1 MKLRKYVPIIIL
13 LCLAA
18 AAAILMLAGDG
29 VTVEMLTSYA
39 PKNTFVAVLVA
50 LIAYA
55 VKSQTVFVLYG
66 VVATAVGIV
75 FEPPLSLLVNALGSV
90 ICISVPYFTGRASGG
105 AAARRLLKK
114 YKRLGEVY
122 EDNRDNLF
130 LVSLVLRVTNLSN
143 DILGLFFGAL
153 GMNYWQYLA
162 SSFVGILPT
171 MVLYTV
177 LGNDLDLTSTPVLI
191 CLGVDVACI
200 AAAWLVLRLR
210 KKRKGK
216 PNEEKAL

>member
-1 MKLRKYVPIIIL
+1 MRRKHLCRRVGRAHRLRRQEPDGVCAL
-13 LCLAA
+13 RSRGHGGGHSVR
-18 AAAILMLAGDG
+18 AAAIAAG
-29 VTVEMLTSYA
+29 ERARLRHLHQR
-39 PKNTFVAVLVA
+39 AVLHRPG
-50 LIAYA
+50 L
-55 VKSQTVFVLYG
+55 
-66 VVATAVGIV
+66 
-75 FEPPLSLLVNALGSV
+75 
-90 ICISVPYFTGRASGG
+90 RRRGG
-105 AAARRLLKK
+105 AAPAQK
-114 YKRLGEVY
+114 YRRLGEVY

-191 CLGVDVACI
+191 CMGVDVACI

>member
-1 MKLRKYVPIIIL
+1 MKLRKYIPIIIM
-13 LCLAA
+13 LCLVAGAA
-18 AAAILMLAGDG
+18 VLMLAGDG

-50 LIAYA
+50 LAAYA

-75 FEPPLSLLVNALGSV
+75 FEPPLSLIVNALGSV

-105 AAARRLLKK
+105 DAARKLLNK

-143 DILGLFFGAL
+143 DILGPVFRRAGYEFLAVPGQQLYWNTSDDGAL
-153 GMNYWQYLA
+153 HCAWQ
-162 SSFVGILPT
+162 
-171 MVLYTV
+171 
-177 LGNDLDLTSTPVLI
+177 
-191 CLGVDVACI
+191 
-200 AAAWLVLRLR
+200 
-210 KKRKGK
+210 
-216 PNEEKAL
+216 

>member
-1 MKLRKYVPIIIL
+1 MPASPAGSLRQQVMQQYAYL
-13 LCLAA
+13 FQMAQQLNLALEQLEQAESGTVRA
-18 AAAILMLAGDG
+18 AGA
-29 VTVEMLTSYA
+29 
-39 PKNTFVAVLVA
+39 
-50 LIAYA
+50 
-55 VKSQTVFVLYG
+55 
-66 VVATAVGIV
+66 
-75 FEPPLSLLVNALGSV
+75 
-90 ICISVPYFTGRASGG
+90 ASGG

-122 EDNRDNLF
+122 EGNRDNLF

>member
-1 MKLRKYVPIIIL
+1 MKFRRYVPIIIM
-13 LCLAA
+13 LCLAVGA
-18 AAAILMLAGDG
+18 AVLVLTGDG

-39 PKNTFVAVLVA
+39 PKNTALAVVVA
-50 LIAYA
+50 LLAYA

-75 FEPPLSLLVNALGSV
+75 FEPPLSLIVNAVGSV

-105 AAARRLLKK
+105 EAAERLLKK
-114 YKRLGEVY
+114 YKKLGEVY
-122 EDNRDNLF
+122 EGNRDNLF

-153 GMNYWQYLA
+153 RMNYWQYLA
-162 SSFVGILPT
+162 SSFIGILPT

-177 LGNDLDLTSTPVLI
+177 LGNDLDPTSKPVLI
-191 CLGVDVACI
+191 CAGVDIICI
-200 AAAWLVLRLR
+200 AASWVALRAR
-210 KKRKGK
+210 KRRRQNGG
-216 PNEEKAL
+216 EAAR

>member
-1 MKLRKYVPIIIL
+1 MKFRRYVPIIIM
-13 LCLAA
+13 LCLAVGA
-18 AAAILMLAGDG
+18 AVLVLTGDG

-39 PKNTFVAVLVA
+39 PKNTALAVVVA
-50 LIAYA
+50 LLAYA

-75 FEPPLSLLVNALGSV
+75 FEPPLSLMVNAVGSV

-105 AAARRLLKK
+105 EAAQRLLKK
-114 YKRLGEVY
+114 YRRIGEVY

-153 GMNYWQYLA
+153 RMNYWQYLA
-162 SSFVGILPT
+162 SSFIGILPT

-177 LGNDLDLTSTPVLI
+177 LGNDLDLTSGPVMI
-191 CLGVDVACI
+191 CLGVDVLCI

-216 PNEEKAL
+216 QNEEKAL

>member
-1 MKLRKYVPIIIL
+1 MGKRKYIPIVVM

-18 AAAILMLAGDG
+18 GAAALMLAGDG
-29 VTVEMLTSYA
+29 VTVEMLTNYA
-39 PKNTFVAVLVA
+39 PKNTALAVVVA
-50 LIAYA
+50 LLAYA

-75 FEPPLSLLVNALGSV
+75 FEPPLSLAVNAVGSV

-105 AAARRLLKK
+105 EAAQKLLRKHKK
-114 YKRLGEVY
+114 LGEVY

-153 GMNYWQYLA
+153 RMDYWQYLA
-162 SSFVGILPT
+162 SSFLGILPT
-171 MVLYTV
+171 MVLYTM
-177 LGNDLDLTSTPVLI
+177 LGKDLDPTSAPVLI
-191 CLGVDVACI
+191 CAGVDIACI
-200 AAAWLVLRLR
+200 IASWAVLRAR
-210 KKRKGK
+210 KRRKLNGGK
-216 PNEEKAL
+216 ET

>member
-1 MKLRKYVPIIIL
+1 MKLGRRRYIPIIVMI
-13 LCLAA
+13 CLAA
-18 AAAILMLAGDG
+18 GAAILMLSGDG
-29 VTVEMLTSYA
+29 VTVEMLTDYA
-39 PKNTFVAVLVA
+39 PKNTALAVVVA
-50 LIAYA
+50 LAAYA

-75 FEPPLSLLVNALGSV
+75 FEPPLSLFVNALGSV

-105 AAARRLLKK
+105 EAAQKLLKK
-114 YKRLGEVY
+114 HKKLGEIY

-153 GMNYWQYLA
+153 RMDYWQYLA
-162 SSFVGILPT
+162 SSFIGILPT

-177 LGNDLDLTSTPVLI
+177 LGNDLDLTTGPVLI
-191 CLGVDVACI
+191 CAGVDIACI
-200 AAAWLVLRLR
+200 IAAWLVLKL
-210 KKRKGK
+210 KKRRKQNGR
-216 PNEEKAL
+216 EEA

>member
-1 MKLRKYVPIIIL
+1 MKLRKYIPIIIM
-13 LCLAA
+13 LCLVAGAA
-18 AAAILMLAGDG
+18 VLMLAGDG

-50 LIAYA
+50 LAAYA
-55 VKSQTVFVLYG
+55 IKSQTVFVLYG

-75 FEPPLSLLVNALGSV
+75 FEPPLSLIVNALGSV

-105 AAARRLLKK
+105 DAARKLLNK

-122 EDNRDNLF
+122 EDNRGNLF

-153 GMNYWQYLA
+153 GMNFWQYLA
-162 SSFVGILPT
+162 SSFIGILPT

-177 LGNDLDLTSTPVLI
+177 LGNDLDPTSTPVMI
-191 CLGVDVACI
+191 CLGVDLACI
-200 AAAWLVLRLR
+200 AAAWIVLRLR

-216 PNEEKAL
+216 QNEEKAL

>member
-1 MKLRKYVPIIIL
+1 MGKRKYIPLAIM

-18 AAAILMLAGDG
+18 AAAVLMLTGDG
-29 VTVEMLTSYA
+29 VTVEMLTNYA
-39 PKNTFVAVLVA
+39 PKNTALAVLVA
-50 LIAYA
+50 LLAYA

-75 FEPPLSLLVNALGSV
+75 FEPPLSLIVNAVGSV

-105 AAARRLLKK
+105 EAARKLLAKHKK
-114 YKRLGEVY
+114 LGEVY
-122 EDNRDNLF
+122 DDNRDNLF

-153 GMNYWQYLA
+153 RMDYWQYLV
-162 SSFVGILPT
+162 SSFIGILPT

-191 CLGVDVACI
+191 CAGVDIACI
-200 AAAWLVLRLR
+200 IAAWLVLRLR
-210 KKRKGK
+210 KKRKGTQ
-216 PNEEKAL
+216 NEEKAL

>member
-1 MKLRKYVPIIIL
+1 MGKRKYIPLAVM

-18 AAAILMLAGDG
+18 GAAALVLTGDG
-29 VTVEMLTSYA
+29 VTVEMLTNYA
-39 PKNTFVAVLVA
+39 PKNTALAVVVA
-50 LIAYA
+50 LLAYA

-75 FEPPLSLLVNALGSV
+75 FEPPLSLIVNALGSV

-105 AAARRLLKK
+105 DAARKLLNK

-153 GMNYWQYLA
+153 GMNFWQYLA
-162 SSFVGILPT
+162 SSFIGILPT

-177 LGNDLDLTSTPVLI
+177 LGNDLDPTSTPVMI
-191 CLGVDVACI
+191 CLGVDLTCI
-200 AAAWLVLRLR
+200 VAAWIVLRLR

-216 PNEEKAL
+216 QNEEEAL